1 MKMPGTKLDK
11 MCIVE
16 NPFSEHAPFGFKIIG
31 LDWAKDR

>member
-11 MCIVE
+11 MCIIE
-16 NPFSEHAPFGFKIIG
+16 YPFNEAKFGYKIIG